1 MSEQAAQRLASPR
14 ATGEH
19 IIIVED
25 DRELRQYLGEVVADA
40 GYEVT
45 TFAPADDALAALA
58 AQEEAAHVIPG
69 LVLPGM
75 RGQRLLREVR
85 AHRPE
90 LNVISSTAFGASGS
104 AIELVKAG
112 AHDYLTKP
120 FGSDELL
127 LAIERAR

>member
-45 TFAPADDALAALA
+45 TFATADDAPTWTAVLAAGADGIITDHPTEARDWLA
-58 AQEEAAHVIPG
+58 A
-69 LVLPGM
+69 
-75 RGQRLLREVR
+75 RGPW
-85 AHRPE
+85 H
-90 LNVISSTAFGASGS
+90 
-104 AIELVKAG
+104 
-112 AHDYLTKP
+112 
-120 FGSDELL
+120 
-127 LAIERAR
+127 